1 MSDEINFLGLFDKY
15 MTKEVEVC
23 QMADEQ
29 HFLVDLYVN
38 ELWEVK
44 KCYPKKYYD
53 EKRKQWFEFEPVKF
67 ICNTKQFGSP
77 NGYFTME
84 LKPIIETILQKDYK
98 IQSAVEELELDI
110 CWLKDLEDYVYLF
123 GHKGEML
130 NRITMRKE
138 YQNKRLKEL
147 KED

>member
-38 ELWEVK
+38 ELWEVR

-53 EKRKQWFEFEPVKF
+53 EKRKQWFEFEPVEF

-98 IQSAVEELELDI
+98 IQSAIEELEKLLDWEVKCKNI
-110 CWLKDLEDYVYLF
+110 NLHTENSVPVELIEQRLKWLK
-123 GHKGEML
+123 KGVE
-130 NRITMRKE
+130 K
-138 YQNKRLKEL
+138 
-147 KED
+147 

>member
-38 ELWEVK
+38 ELWEVR

-53 EKRKQWFEFEPVKF
+53 EKRKQWFEFEPVEF
-67 ICNTKQFGSP
+67 ICNTKQFGS
-77 NGYFTME
+77 
-84 LKPIIETILQKDYK
+84 IEAILQKDYK
-98 IQSAVEELELDI
+98 KQGALEELEKLGRFIDDWYSAI
-110 CWLKDLEDYVYLF
+110 D
-123 GHKGEML
+123 GERL
-130 NRITMRKE
+130 TE
-138 YQNKRLKEL
+138 YYAKRLKE
-147 KED
+147 KEGVVK

>member
-38 ELWEVK
+38 ELWEVR

-53 EKRKQWFEFEPVKF
+53 EKRKQWFEFEPVEF

-98 IQSAVEELELDI
+98 IQSAIEELEKLLDWEVKCKNI
-110 CWLKDLEDYVYLF
+110 NLHTENSVPIELIEQRLKWLKEGVE
-123 GHKGEML
+123 K
-130 NRITMRKE
+130 
-138 YQNKRLKEL
+138 
-147 KED
+147 